1 MPGTVEPLCA
11 SCFPWLPCDL
21 NSPACWRKVMTLY
34 YLQAFLILSVGA
46 TLFPADYTL
55 GSLNSLVFETSLPSS
70 THQCSQADAT
80 CLRLVLTLHFQGPV
94 FIQESICP
102 VIYCC
107 LTNDLKIWW
116 FKNVLLFSEWPGF
129 CWAVFLLGVSHVIA
143 VRCLLEGP
151 GSQQV
156 SLLWLV
162 VDDQTS

>member
-1 MPGTVEPLCA
+1 
-11 SCFPWLPCDL
+11 
-21 NSPACWRKVMTLY
+21 MTLY

-156 SLLWLV
+156 SLL
-162 VDDQTS
+162 